1 MISELTFKVVC
12 KITFEWRGLI
22 DQGTNP
28 EGFAAIPIPAGLF
41 FLGRVDDQ
49 FDGGQTERA
58 TVSGVG
64 GYWIVPARPGGRPGR
79 ANFNA
84 PIKLGQKL
92 DRDTLR
98 PEWEIVVR
106 LGSWRIGFR
115 QWMIV
120 WFHRVDPFFL
130 FQRTIGASRPLRNRE
145 KPAITGQVKP

>member
-1 MISELTFKVVC
+1 MG
-12 KITFEWRGLI
+12 RLI
-22 DQGTNP
+22 NQGTNP

-58 TVSGVG
+58 TVSVVG
-64 GYWIVPARPGGRPGR
+64 GYWIVPARPGGRPRR

-130 FQRTIGASRPLRNRE
+130 FHTNHRRQPAVAKSGETRNRWSGKTLSGGWE
-145 KPAITGQVKP
+145 IHLPTSCA